1 MKNID
6 ASQLAVV
13 ENRTTKCIIAGA
25 GSGKTHTLVETIT
38 RRLTENFLTKN
49 QPKETRPKDILNIL
63 ALTFTD
69 RAAAELRQRLART
82 FAEKR
87 KKAENAE
94 ADFWRTQAAHLDR
107 ADISTIHSYALK
119 LVQENAV
126 YLNLTTV
133 PSLDDNETCMESDL
147 TDIITD
153 WLDERN
159 PDLLGLLQTYQLDEL
174 KDILTRCAT
183 RLSSWGLTH
192 LTTGTDNSPEKD
204 LNLYLASFKNLVQFI
219 NVSLKDGAI
228 KPDKPYYFKIMA
240 SITHLIEALT
250 PSTTVLSADL
260 DSNLALFNRL
270 IEDSGRWYSAQS
282 LKNQLREA
290 LTDLKARRSEIL
302 ARPLTEKLL
311 RLLER
316 LPKLLNHRKKERG
329 IVNFDDILILAR
341 RLLATSPRI
350 RQQEILKR
358 HLILIDEFQD
368 TNRLQANLLAYLLL
382 PPDDSATY
390 PENYELWSQINW
402 AAVSPR
408 FNVFGDLKQSIYRF
422 RGAEVKIMADF
433 KQALIRGGGQVLA
446 LNYNYRSQKP
456 LINFFNALFPK
467 YLSDLFT
474 EQDHQRAVKPAFYHG
489 SQVVRLA
496 SPDPPT
502 TRNGLNRAKVQA
514 ILLVKYLN
522 RLIDNSGPVLI
533 NTEGGQSRRPNP
545 GDVAVLFRR
554 FKYANI
560 FKETLLTAGWP
571 CHLAGGSNP
580 FDYAEVRGL
589 LAAFNFL
596 STRNLEVSL
605 ATILRSPLGPVSDK
619 TLLALA
625 WPDEV
630 KGLKSPIALSEYF
643 IKKNRT
649 QTGTRPFPK
658 NLAPDDL
665 TALNAL
671 KELLASLAIL
681 MGRWRPV
688 EILERLVEARHLL
701 PLAALEDDGQD
712 RVLAITTFLTLSRE
726 IGKNRDQQPLNPA
739 EELMELRRTWSKR
752 RNQENSS
759 VSQAITLLTV
769 HGAKGLEFP
778 VVVIAEAD
786 YKPRPFFQRVAIAG
800 DGHLALC
807 FRDTAN
813 NLAKPPS
820 YQNILAEEQVLEDQ
834 ENKRLLYV
842 ATTRA
847 KDHLVFLGWP
857 SNQPSNPNGSSSWLE
872 ALLQCPEAAAL
883 TEEILI
889 NEDPNLSSDPE
900 NTGTKTVELSPATQT
915 QPRLNFLTPMT
926 VTDRSLSVTTLAH
939 LLVETTPA
947 ETFSATDPPVE
958 KLPAVTTPFFQLK
971 KSPDERLSERRLSQ
985 LEAGNLFHAVLE
997 IINPLNPNPAELLA
1011 LESTRL
1017 ALTPGDGEL
1026 QDLAARIETFIKG
1039 PLGLAWRKTLQAGL
1053 PAYRELPFWLTTT
1066 TSADSTSG
1074 QLTITGVIDLFF
1086 YTPDGGGC
1094 LVDYKLTDFHPS
1106 LQLKIYETQVHL
1118 YAQALFS
1125 AGFTGPLT
1133 AAIYFAGG
1141 RKPVIHE
1148 IIFSSSTSLT
1158 KLLNKLKTLK

>member
-1 MKNID
+1 MKNLD
-6 ASQLAVV
+6 PSQLAVV

-49 QPKETRPKDILNIL
+49 QPKETQPKDILNIL

-82 FAEKR
+82 FTEKR
-87 KKAENAE
+87 QQAENAE
-94 ADFWRTQAAHLDR
+94 ANFWRAQAAHLDR

-126 YLNLTTV
+126 HLNLTTV
-133 PSLDDNETCMESDL
+133 PGLDDNETRLESDL

-153 WLDERN
+153 WLDEGN
-159 PDLLGLLQTYQLDEL
+159 PDLLGLLQTYRLEEL
-174 KDILTRCAT
+174 KDILARCAT
-183 RLSSWGLTH
+183 RLSSWGLAH
-192 LTTGTDNSPEKD
+192 LTTGTDNRSEED
-204 LNLYLASFKNLVQFI
+204 LSLHLTSFKNLVQFV
-219 NVSLKDGAI
+219 NASLKNGAI
-228 KPDKPYYFKIMA
+228 KPCKPYYFKIMA
-240 SITHLIEALT
+240 SITHLVEALT
-250 PSTTVLSADL
+250 PSTAVLSADL
-260 DSNLALFNRL
+260 DLNLALFNRL
-270 IEDSGRWYSAQS
+270 LENSGRWYSAQP
-282 LKNQLREA
+282 LKNQLRKA
-290 LTDLKARRSEIL
+290 LADLKARRSEIL
-302 ARPLTEKLL
+302 ARPLIKKLL
-311 RLLER
+311 RLLEQ
-316 LPKLLNHRKKERG
+316 LPKLLNHRKKKRG

-341 RLLATSPRI
+341 RLLATSPKI
-350 RQQEILKR
+350 RQQEILKH

-382 PPDDSATY
+382 PPDDNATY

-408 FNVFGDLKQSIYRF
+408 LSVFGDLKQSIYRF

-433 KQALIRGGGQVLA
+433 KQVLIRGGGQVLA

-456 LINFFNALFPK
+456 LITFFNALFPK
-467 YLSDLFT
+467 YLNDLFT
-474 EQDHQRAVKPAFYHG
+474 EQDRQHAVKPAFYRG
-489 SQVVRLA
+489 SQVVRLT

-502 TRNGLNRAKVQA
+502 TRRGLNRAKVQA

-522 RLIDNSGPVLI
+522 RLMDNSGPVLL

-571 CHLAGGSNP
+571 CHLAGGGNP
-580 FDYAEVRGL
+580 FNYAEVRGL

-619 TLLALA
+619 ALLALA

-630 KGLKSPIALSEYF
+630 KGLKNPIALSEYF
-643 IKKNRT
+643 IKKTRAH
-649 QTGTRPFPK
+649 TGTRPFPK

-665 TALNAL
+665 AALNAL
-671 KELLASLAIL
+671 KELLASLTLL
-681 MGRWRPV
+681 MRRWQPV

-712 RVLAITTFLTLSRE
+712 RILAITTFLALSRT
-726 IGKNRDQQPLNPA
+726 IGKNRDQQPLSPA
-739 EELMELRRTWSKR
+739 EELMELHRTWSR
-752 RNQENSS
+752 RRTQGNSS
-759 VSQAITLLTV
+759 DSQAITLLTV

-786 YKPRPFFQRVAIAG
+786 YKPQPFFQRVAIAG

-807 FRDTAN
+807 FRDSAGT
-813 NLAKPPS
+813 LAKPIP
-820 YQNILAEEQVLEDQ
+820 YQTILAEEQVLEDQ

-857 SNQPSNPNGSSSWLE
+857 SKHPSNPNGSSSWLE
-872 ALLQCPEAAAL
+872 VLLQCPEAVAL

-889 NEDPNLSSDPE
+889 SEEPNLSNGPK
-900 NTGTKTVELSPATQT
+900 NTGAEIVESNPTA
-915 QPRLNFLTPMT
+915 QPELNLLTPMT
-926 VTDRSLSVTTLAH
+926 VADRSLSVTTLAH
-939 LLVETTPA
+939 LLVEPTPT
-947 ETFSATDPPVE
+947 EILSAIDPPIE
-958 KLPAVTTPFFQLK
+958 KLPAIAPPFFQLK
-971 KSPDERLSERRLSQ
+971 KSPGERLGKRRLSQ
-985 LEAGNLFHAVLE
+985 PEAGSLFHAVLE

-1011 LESTRL
+1011 RESARL

-1074 QLTITGVIDLFF
+1074 RLTITGVIDLFF
-1086 YTPDGGGC
+1086 YTPDGGSR
-1094 LVDYKLTDFHPS
+1094 LVDYKLADFHPS
-1106 LQLKIYETQVHL
+1106 LQLKIYENQVKL

-1125 AGFTGPLT
+1125 AGVTGPLT

-1148 IIFSSSTSLT
+1148 IIFSSHTSLT
-1158 KLLNKLKTLK
+1158 KLLNKLKTLN